1 MKSAILCGFVV
12 TICIFSA
19 FLNLVIFQSHAIIII
34 ICFDAICKCNH
45 PKKVR
50 KSSSWSSRLPWSSS
64 APLGVGRPFNALLG
78 SSQRNTGS
86 SQRNNALPDHCP
98 LCTVHCMHC
107 ALCTV
112 LQYQNCTVQC
122 MNTLL
127 AVKKAVLDKARV
139 KSCSTFILDTAWNAD
154 SHNWIFLVHG
164 FFVEDDNILLLKFK
178 QY

>member
-50 KSSSWSSRLPWSSS
+50 KSSWWSSRLPWSSS

-98 LCTVHCMHC
+98 LCTACTVHC
-107 ALCTV
+107 ALYYSIKAALYSV
-112 LQYQNCTVQC
+112 HIVGS
-122 MNTLL
+122 
-127 AVKKAVLDKARV
+127 KKAVLDKARV
-139 KSCSTFILDTAWNAD
+139 KSCATFIQLGMLIHRIRFFGSWFLLRTPIYYFWNA
-154 SHNWIFLVHG
+154 N
-164 FFVEDDNILLLKFK
+164 NINCR
-178 QY
+178 

>member
-1 MKSAILCGFVV
+1 MSKKHSIHLVGRSWDGAPQYKMKSAILCGFVV

-98 LCTVHCMHC
+98 LYTVHCMHC

-112 LQYQNCTVQC
+112 LQYQSCTVQC
-122 MNTLL
+122 TH
-127 AVKKAVLDKARV
+127 
-139 KSCSTFILDTAWNAD
+139 CW
-154 SHNWIFLVHG
+154 
-164 FFVEDDNILLLKFK
+164 
-178 QY
+178 Q